1 MLIFELSEPGRRA
14 AAQMTCDGAIPDDL
28 PAALRR
34 TTPIGL
40 PEVSELQA
48 LRHYTNLSRKN
59 FSIDTQ
65 FYPLGSCTMK
75 YNPRACNSLAM
86 LDGFLAR
93 HPYAPESLS
102 QGFLACMYD
111 LQEILADVTGMK
123 GGVSLS
129 PMAGA
134 QGELAGVAMIMAY
147 HKHRGDLERTEI
159 IVPDAAHG
167 TNPATASMCGCT
179 VREIPT
185 QADGDIDV
193 EALKKVLSPK
203 TAGIMLTN
211 PSTIG
216 VFERRIVEIAK
227 LVHGAG
233 GLLYYDGANLN
244 AILGKVRPGDMG
256 FDAIHM
262 NLHKTFS
269 TPHGGGGP
277 GAGAVGVSERL
288 KPFLPIPMIEK
299 VDLDSLPPRAGEAVR
314 RTEGGSASVTRSS
327 ASAASPL
334 PHPPSG
340 HLPPHAGEGKQWY
353 RWVRK
358 KDRPLSIGRLTTF
371 AGNAGVLLRAYV
383 YARMLGREGM
393 VRVAEYATL
402 NANYL
407 AKRLAEKGFDL
418 AYPKRR
424 ASHEFIV
431 SVARQ
436 KKQSGITAL
445 DFSKSLLDH
454 GIHAPTNYFP
464 LLVPECLLIEPTETE
479 AKETLDEFVEVMGEL
494 LQLSATSPQTMKDA
508 PITTPVRRLDDVKCA
523 KDLDLSWHAT
533 HITAADTPAS
543 AGV

>member
-1 MLIFELSEPGRRA
+1 MLIFELSQPGRTA
-14 AAQMTCDGAIPDDL
+14 AAQIPARTSTPADL
-28 PAALRR
+28 PEQFRR
-34 TTPIGL
+34 KTPIGL
-40 PEVSELQA
+40 PEVSELQVV
-48 LRHYTNLSRKN
+48 RHYTNLSRKN

-75 YNPRACNSLAM
+75 YNPRACNSLAL

-93 HPYAPESLS
+93 HPYAPESKS
-102 QGFLACMYD
+102 QGFLACMYE

-123 GGVSLS
+123 GGVSLA

-134 QGELAGVAMIMAY
+134 QGEFAGVAMIMAY

-167 TNPATASMCGCT
+167 TNPATATMCGCT

-185 QADGDIDV
+185 LADGDIDV
-193 EALKKVLSPK
+193 EALKKVLGPK

-216 VFERRIVEIAK
+216 VFERRIVEISR
-227 LVHGAG
+227 LVHEAG

-299 VDLDSLPPRAGEAVR
+299 RADGRYGWIR
-314 RTEGGSASVTRSS
+314 R
-327 ASAASPL
+327 
-334 PHPPSG
+334 
-340 HLPPHAGEGKQWY
+340 
-353 RWVRK
+353 
-358 KDRPLSIGRLTTF
+358 KDRPLSIGRLTSF

-383 YARMLGREGM
+383 YARLLGREGM
-393 VRVAEYATL
+393 PRVAEYATL

-407 AKRLAEKGFDL
+407 ARRLAEKGFDL

-431 SVARQ
+431 TVSKQ
-436 KKQSGITAL
+436 KKESGVTAL
-445 DFSKSLLDH
+445 DFSKSLLDRN
-454 GIHAPTNYFP
+454 IHAPTNYFP
-464 LLVPECLLIEPTETE
+464 LLIPECLLIEPTETE
-479 AKETLDEFVEVMGEL
+479 AKETLDEFVEVMG
-494 LQLSATSPQTMKDA
+494 
-508 PITTPVRRLDDVKCA
+508 
-523 KDLDLSWHAT
+523 
-533 HITAADTPAS
+533 
-543 AGV
+543 

>member
-1 MLIFELSEPGRRA
+1 MLIFELSQPGRTA
-14 AAQMTCDGAIPDDL
+14 AAQIPARTSTPADL
-28 PAALRR
+28 PEQFRR
-34 TTPIGL
+34 KTPIGL
-40 PEVSELQA
+40 PEVSELQVV
-48 LRHYTNLSRKN
+48 RHYTNLSRKN

-75 YNPRACNSLAM
+75 YNPRACNSLAL

-93 HPYAPESLS
+93 HPYAPESKS
-102 QGFLACMYD
+102 QGFLACMYE

-123 GGVSLS
+123 GGVSLA

-134 QGELAGVAMIMAY
+134 QGEFAGVAMIMAY

-167 TNPATASMCGCT
+167 TNPATATMCGCT

-185 QADGDIDV
+185 LADGDIDV
-193 EALKKVLSPK
+193 EALKKVLGPK

-216 VFERRIVEIAK
+216 VFERRIVEISR
-227 LVHGAG
+227 LVHEAG

-299 VDLDSLPPRAGEAVR
+299 RADGRYGWIR
-314 RTEGGSASVTRSS
+314 R
-327 ASAASPL
+327 
-334 PHPPSG
+334 
-340 HLPPHAGEGKQWY
+340 
-353 RWVRK
+353 
-358 KDRPLSIGRLTTF
+358 KDRPLSIGRLTSF

-383 YARMLGREGM
+383 YARLLGREGM
-393 VRVAEYATL
+393 PRVAEYATL

-407 AKRLAEKGFDL
+407 ARRLAEKGFDL

-431 SVARQ
+431 TVSKQ
-436 KKQSGITAL
+436 KKESGVTAL
-445 DFSKSLLDH
+445 DFSKSLLDRN
-454 GIHAPTNYFP
+454 IHAPTNYFP
-464 LLVPECLLIEPTETE
+464 LLIPECLLIEPTETE

-494 LQLSATSPQTMKDA
+494 IQLAASDPQKMKDA
-508 PITTPVRRLDDVKCA
+508 PITQPVRRLDDVKAA
-523 KDLDLSWHAT
+523 KDLDIAWKAPHAP
-533 HITAADTPAS
+533 HIHMTTAAPA
-543 AGV
+543 AV